1 MGLLDAL
8 FKPKPAGIDT
18 VGAAVGKGAFLVSDV
33 FSLSGLGVYLY
44 GKVVSGVIE
53 KDLSATVDNN
63 KGEIALIER
72 ESGEVALASEGDIV
86 ALKLKAGKK
95 DWFKIGQ
102 LLVFR

>member
-1 MGLLDAL
+1 MGLFDSVL
-8 FKPKPAGIDT
+8 KPPAPQ
-18 VGAAVGKGAFLVSDV
+18 VAGAQSLGKGAFLVSDV
-33 FSLSGLGVYLY
+33 FVLSGLGVFLY

-53 KDLSATVDNN
+53 KNLAADVDHNQSA
-63 KGEIALIER
+63 IAVIER

-86 ALKLKAGKK
+86 ALKMKSGKK